1 VYYDSSTQPYNW
13 NEKDM
18 YINNVIGL
26 GYNLYFDTE
35 GRFGLYYTLD
45 YVISQTGYKLS
56 SAGYNNNSWSTNYI
70 WNNLST
76 HIGLVFKLTS
86 LKKKE
91 KK

>member
-1 VYYDSSTQPYNW
+1 
-13 NEKDM
+13 M

-45 YVISQTGYKLS
+45 YLISQTGYKL
-56 SAGYNNNSWSTNYI
+56 AGPGSNTNSWTTQYV

-76 HIGLVFKLTS
+76 HIGLIFKLTS

-91 KK
+91 EK